1 MGGSSSKPK
10 VTARDRAIL
19 ELKVQRDRLKQYQK
33 KITTVLNRETEIA
46 KEQLKAGNRDMALL
60 ALKKKKYQ
68 EQLMEKTSGQL
79 FNIEQL
85 TSNIE
90 FAQVELE
97 VFNGLK
103 QGNQV
108 LGEIQKEMSL
118 EDVEMLMSETAE
130 AVSYQNQISEMLA
143 GRISEE
149 DEEDILAELE
159 GITSELAEEQLQYL
173 PTVPQTEPVAVAVE
187 EEEDTVQD
195 MVKDRIAI
203 AN

>member
-90 FAQVELE
+90 FVQVELE

-173 PTVPQTEPVAVAVE
+173 PTVPQTEPMAVAVE

>member
-195 MVKDRIAI
+195 MVKDRIAF